1 VVTCVTEEIC
11 TPTSA
16 SSFYFIFVRAAF
28 SVTLCQLCLIFFCF
42 CTGLSVYALSSV
54 SATEIDRLMREATRK
69 RSTSI
74 SYGCGDGKVQ
84 LCCSVIALVYV
95 CS

>member
-1 VVTCVTEEIC
+1 MHSYECFEFL
-11 TPTSA
+11 
-16 SSFYFIFVRAAF
+16 FYFCTC
-28 SVTLCQLCLIFFCF
+28 SVFRDTLSIVFNFFCF

>member
-1 VVTCVTEEIC
+1 M
-11 TPTSA
+11 
-16 SSFYFIFVRAAF
+16 
-28 SVTLCQLCLIFFCF
+28 
-42 CTGLSVYALSSV
+42 YALSSV